1 MKLRSI
7 ALVLVPALSI
17 ALASA
22 AHAQTGVYATVEA
35 QQFTQDGIY
44 ANPGIHGNVD
54 RPWLFG
60 AGYGI
65 YYNVTRLPKLGA
77 LKTGPFLVGLD
88 GRGATLR
95 LSEYGSQLDRQ
106 DGLLSLRVAT
116 KNKFAGAS
124 PYIQGGFGIGHT
136 RVPFAAHY
144 SNNLLYQFG
153 VGADRRIGHKFDW
166 RVEAS
171 AGFLGGYTTGTG
183 PNPSN
188 YMITLSTGLVY
199 RLH

>member
-7 ALVLVPALSI
+7 ALVLVPALAI

-22 AHAQTGVYATVEA
+22 AHAQSGVYVTFNA

-44 ANPGIHGNVD
+44 ANPGTHGNVD

-60 AGYGI
+60 AGYGV
-65 YYNVTRLPKLGA
+65 YYDVTHLPKLGA
-77 LKTGPFLVGLD
+77 LKTGPFLVGID
-88 GRGATLR
+88 GRGETLR

-106 DGLLSLRVAT
+106 DGLFSLRLAT
-116 KNKFAGAS
+116 KNQFMGTS

-136 RVPFAAHY
+136 RIPFAAHY
-144 SNNLLYQFG
+144 SNNFIYQFS
-153 VGADRRIGHKFDW
+153 VGADRKIKGHLDW

-171 AGFLGGYTTGTG
+171 AGFLGGYTTGAG

-188 YMITLSTGLVY
+188 YMITLSTGIVY
-199 RLH
+199 RLR